1 MASAKGLEWTF
12 DTVAELYEKARPE
25 YVDALYR
32 RIFDYIAIDESSSVL
47 EIGIGAGEATQPMLR
62 TGCKLTAV
70 EYGES
75 FAALCRRKFSGYPRF
90 SVIRGRFEETEF
102 ADRTF
107 DLVYCASA
115 FHWIPEQVGYAK
127 VFSMLKTEGV
137 FACFDNHP
145 FEDKGRPELADEIQR
160 LYARYMG
167 SAGRPK
173 EYDIEAARRKAA
185 VALRYGFRDIACELF
200 HRQRTLSA
208 EEYVALLGTYSD
220 HIALE
225 AGLRSEFY
233 RRIEDAI
240 DSHGGEITI
249 YDTIDLR
256 IAIK

>member
-1 MASAKGLEWTF
+1 
-12 DTVAELYEKARPE
+12 
-25 YVDALYR
+25 
-32 RIFDYIAIDESSSVL
+32 
-47 EIGIGAGEATQPMLR
+47 
-62 TGCKLTAV
+62 
-70 EYGES
+70 
-75 FAALCRRKFSGYPRF
+75 
-90 SVIRGRFEETEF
+90 
-102 ADRTF
+102 
-107 DLVYCASA
+107 
-115 FHWIPEQVGYAK
+115 
-127 VFSMLKTEGV
+127 MLKTGGV

-145 FEDKGRPELADEIQR
+145 FEDKGRPELAEEIQR

-167 SAGRPK
+167 SACRPK

-185 VALRYGFRDIACELF
+185 VALPYGFRDIACELF

-249 YDTIDLR
+249 YDTMDLR